1 MKIHLKN
8 FDLLL
13 PTESSPIKG
22 ASVFV
27 KDDRIE
33 RIIREPA
40 EEKAISVDETI
51 EGQGRL
57 LLPGFIN
64 AHTHLGMTLFRGY
77 ADDIELDRWLKDWI
91 WPAEEK
97 LTPEEVYWAS
107 LLGIIES
114 IRSGT
119 TTVAD
124 MYFNMDETAKALE
137 DSGIGGLISYGI
149 IAEELDKDGEE
160 ELQKGLNLV
169 EEWDGR
175 AGGKIRVAL
184 SPHAPYTCGD
194 SVLKE
199 VSRLSSAREIPI
211 HTHVSETKKEV
222 EESYEKFDR
231 SPVERLDSLG
241 VLENQ
246 VLAAHCVHLSEK
258 DMEILKTNNVI
269 VAHNPTSN
277 MKISS
282 GSAPI
287 SKMLNRGIKVTVG
300 TDGPGTNNDL
310 DMFEEMRQA
319 TFLAKLESDDPTAVD
334 AEEVLSMATGRNVEQ
349 FGFSGLGKVEEGTR
363 ADLIG
368 LERKAP
374 YWTPEY
380 ETVSNLVYT
389 GKSKD
394 VDFVMGGGEI
404 IMENGEIRT
413 VNESKVINQVRKIG
427 KKYEKIRQKNK

>member
-1 MKIHLKN
+1 
-8 FDLLL
+8 
-13 PTESSPIKG
+13 
-22 ASVFV
+22 
-27 KDDRIE
+27 
-33 RIIREPA
+33 
-40 EEKAISVDETI
+40 
-51 EGQGRL
+51 
-57 LLPGFIN
+57 
-64 AHTHLGMTLFRGY
+64 
-77 ADDIELDRWLKDWI
+77 
-91 WPAEEK
+91 
-97 LTPEEVYWAS
+97 
-107 LLGIIES
+107 
-114 IRSGT
+114 
-119 TTVAD
+119 
-124 MYFNMDETAKALE
+124 
-137 DSGIGGLISYGI
+137 
-149 IAEELDKDGEE
+149 
-160 ELQKGLNLV
+160 
-169 EEWDGR
+169 
-175 AGGKIRVAL
+175 
-184 SPHAPYTCGD
+184 
-194 SVLKE
+194 
-199 VSRLSSAREIPI
+199 
-211 HTHVSETKKEV
+211 
-222 EESYEKFDR
+222 
-231 SPVERLDSLG
+231 PVERLDRLG

-258 DMEILKTNNVI
+258 DMEILKANNVI

-334 AEEVLSMATGRNVEQ
+334 AEEVLSMATGRSVEQ
-349 FGFSGLGKVEEGTR
+349 LGFSGLGRMEEGTR

-413 VNESKVINQVRKIG
+413 VNESKVIDQVRKIG
-427 KKYEKIRQKNK
+427 EKYEKIRQKNK

>member
-22 ASVFV
+22 ASVV
-27 KDDRIE
+27 IEDDKIE
-33 RIIREPA
+33 EIIPEPA
-40 EEKAISVDETI
+40 EEKPPSADETI
-51 EGQGRL
+51 EGRGRL
-57 LLPGFIN
+57 LMPGFVN
-64 AHTHLGMTLFRGY
+64 SHTHLGMTLFRGY
-77 ADDIELDRWLKDWI
+77 ADDIELDKWLNQWI

-97 LTPEEVYWAS
+97 LTPEEVYWGS
-107 LLGIIES
+107 LLAIIES

-124 MYFNMDETAKALE
+124 MYFNMDHTARAIE
-137 DSGIGGLISYGI
+137 DSGIRGVISYGI
-149 IAEELDKDGEE
+149 IAEQLDEQGEE
-160 ELQKGLNLV
+160 ELQTGLDLAD
-169 EEWDGR
+169 EWDGR
-175 AGGKIRVAL
+175 ANDRIRVAL

-199 VSRLSSAREIPI
+199 VSRLSSEREIPI
-211 HTHVSETKKEV
+211 HTHISETEGEV
-222 EESYEKFDR
+222 EKSYDKFGV
-231 SPVERLDSLG
+231 SPLERLEDLG
-241 VLENQ
+241 FLENQ
-246 VLAAHCVHLSEK
+246 VLAAHCVHLDEN
-258 DMEILKTNNVI
+258 DIEILSANDLC

-277 MKISS
+277 MKLAS

-287 SKMLNRGIKVTVG
+287 GELMERGVKVTLG

-319 TFLAKLESDDPTAVD
+319 TFLAKIESNDPTTLD
-334 AEEVLSMATGRNVEQ
+334 ARDTLTMATAKDVDQ
-349 FGFSGLGKVEEGTR
+349 FGFSGLGRIEEGAK

-368 LERKAP
+368 LERTAS

-389 GKSKD
+389 GKTKD
-394 VDFVMGGGEI
+394 VDFVMADGEI
-404 IMENGEIRT
+404 VMKDGKITT
-413 VNESKVINQVRKIG
+413 VDETEVIEQVNQIS
-427 KKYEKIRQKNK
+427 KKYGRIREKHK